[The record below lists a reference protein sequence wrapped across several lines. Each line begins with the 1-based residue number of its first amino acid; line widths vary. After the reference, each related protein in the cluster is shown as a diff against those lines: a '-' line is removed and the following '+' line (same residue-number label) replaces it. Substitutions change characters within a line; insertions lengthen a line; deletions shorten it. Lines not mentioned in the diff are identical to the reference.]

1 MSQREAFNHILTV
14 LNDAML
20 DEAKWPAASA
30 RIDEGLGT
38 VGNTLVIGEG
48 PKDDARILFS
58 ACHYRGERRA
68 DLEQDYLRNYYP
80 WDERVPRIRKLPDG
94 KLVHVTDLYT
104 EAELKTSRTYNEF
117 VLPSEGQNG
126 MVTRMDGSDGLHMVW
141 ALYNPVKTGTWQS
154 AQIET
159 LQRLLPHLRH
169 FVRVR
174 QALAGAEA
182 VAALHDLVLAR
193 TTIGVIELDDRARIL
208 QTNDRALRILRQ
220 GDGLSDRGGVLSA
233 RLAADD
239 GRLQDLVAWALPA
252 RGRGVGGSM
261 RVRRASGQRPYTLHV
276 SPVHPTDFGV
286 QRIAVLAL
294 VVEQEGAER
303 IDPRAVASA
312 LGLTPAE
319 SRVAAAL
326 ADGSRVR
333 DIAAAMGIQ
342 ESTVRWHVRRIFR
355 KHGVNRQA
363 DLVRL
368 VLSLQTLNPN

>member
-1 MSQREAFNHILTV
+1 MSQREDFNRILTL

-48 PKDDARILFS
+48 PKDDARILFL
-58 ACHYRGERRA
+58 ACHHRGERRA
-68 DLEQDYLRNYYP
+68 DLEQDYVRNYYP

-126 MVTRMDGSDGLHMVW
+126 MVARMDGSDGLQMVW
-141 ALYNPVKTGTWQS
+141 VLDNPVKTGAWQS

-182 VAALHDLVLAR
+182 VTALHDLVLAR
-193 TTIGVIELDDRARIL
+193 TTIGVIELDDSARIL
-208 QTNDRALRILRQ
+208 RTNDRALRILRQ
-220 GDGLSDRGGVLSA
+220 GDALSDRGGVLSA

-239 GRLQDLVAWALPA
+239 GRLQDLVFWALPA

-286 QRIAVLAL
+286 QRIAALAL